1 MIESPTGKLKGAT
14 FKYIESELYGYSDTL
29 HEITFMRKNL
39 IYCSSHDDENIGGG
53 RRNVV
58 DRPTERIGTQ
68 LMVHKKLRRLEEL
81 ADAIE
86 SVYVLLERE
95 KQRLVKLKYW
105 TKPQCK
111 TWDGIAEDL
120 HITKRTAL
128 RWRDGVVYAIAEK
141 LGER

>member
-1 MIESPTGKLKGAT
+1 MKGAT

-58 DRPTERIGTQ
+58 NRPTERIGTQ

>member
-111 TWDGIAEDL
+111 TGVVIAEAL

-128 RWRDGVVYAIAEK
+128 RWRDG
-141 LGER
+141 

>member
-29 HEITFMRKNL
+29 HEITSMRKNL

>member
-111 TWDGIAEDL
+111 TWDG
-120 HITKRTAL
+120 
-128 RWRDGVVYAIAEK
+128 
-141 LGER
+141 